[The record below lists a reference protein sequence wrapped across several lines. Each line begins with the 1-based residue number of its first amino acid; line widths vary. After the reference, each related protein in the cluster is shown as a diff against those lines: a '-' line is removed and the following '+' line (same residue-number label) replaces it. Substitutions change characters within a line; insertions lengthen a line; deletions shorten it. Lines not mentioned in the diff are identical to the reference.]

1 VAGEGGNEREA
12 GGPNG
17 NGNGEKPFYLI
28 VSAYGFDRPGL
39 VASIADAISSCGLN
53 IVDVR
58 QNSLKGVFS
67 MSLVCESALR
77 RAQDAEGEVK
87 DRLRDLDLKFNV
99 HLTRYRPDDQKR
111 LVVFTIVGK
120 DRLGLL
126 RDITR
131 KLAAH
136 RINIERINHLAR
148 KDFVVL
154 EMLLDAT
161 QCPDLGEVREDVR
174 IEGVD
179 VILQEYDV
187 YKRRKRVV
195 VFDLDST
202 LVQGELID
210 ELARHSRQDVAP
222 ITAAAMRGEID
233 FGESLRRRVALLAG
247 LEEGTLKAVAS
258 QATMSPGAEEL
269 IRALRDLGFRIALIS
284 GSFTQVVETI
294 KERLGLDYAFGNRL
308 EVKDGRL
315 TGRVIEPIVDAKAK
329 GELLREI
336 ARREGVDPKEII
348 AVGDGA
354 NDVYMITSAGLGI
367 SFNGKELLK
376 RAAQGEIEH
385 STLYSI
391 IYCLGIER

>member
-1 VAGEGGNEREA
+1 MAEESDANRKPG
-12 GGPNG
+12 G
-17 NGNGEKPFYLI
+17 NGNGERPFYLI
-28 VSAYGFDRPGL
+28 VSAYGFDRAGL
-39 VASIADAISSCGLN
+39 VASIADAISTCGLN

-67 MSLVCESALR
+67 MALVCESAVK
-77 RAQDAEGEVK
+77 RAQDVEGDVRE
-87 DRLRDLDLKFNV
+87 RLAALDLKCNI
-99 HLTRYRPDDQKR
+99 HLTRYKPDDQKR
-111 LVVFTIVGK
+111 LVVFTIVGR

-136 RINIERINHLAR
+136 RMNIERINHLAR

-161 QCPDLGEVREDVR
+161 RCPDLADVREDVR

-202 LVQGELID
+202 LVKGELID
-210 ELARHSRQDVAP
+210 ELAKHVNHDLAP

-233 FGESLRRRVALLAG
+233 FSESLRRRVALLAG
-247 LEEGTLKAVAS
+247 LPEDTLGAVAA
-258 QATMSPGAEEL
+258 QATLSPGAEDL
-269 IRALRDLGFRIALIS
+269 IRALREMGFRIALIS

-294 KERLGLDYAFGNRL
+294 RERLGLDYAFGNRL

-315 TGRVIEPIVDAKAK
+315 TGKVLEPIVDAQGK
-329 GELLREI
+329 GEILREI
-336 ARREGVDPKEII
+336 ARREGIDAKDII

-376 RAAQGEIEH
+376 RAAQGEIAH